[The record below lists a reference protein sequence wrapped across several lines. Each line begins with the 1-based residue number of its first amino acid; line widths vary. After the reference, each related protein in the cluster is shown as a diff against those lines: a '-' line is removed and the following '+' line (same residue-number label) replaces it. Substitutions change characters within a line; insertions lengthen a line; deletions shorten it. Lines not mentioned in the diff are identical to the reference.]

1 MRWASLLLLLGCAGA
16 HPSRPECGGPTGGHG
31 PAAAGSGGFT
41 LRGPPGGVA
50 AGATAALT
58 LRGPVPF
65 RGFLVTP
72 NTADAAHGG
81 AFASAPAGARLICGG
96 VGHAS
101 AAAKDAMTLPWR
113 APAAAGDVAMR
124 FFVVVG
130 ASEWYGPLSASIA
143 VTHGAVNAT
152 KAAPL

>member
-1 MRWASLLLLLGCAGA
+1 MRWAALLLLLGCAGA

-31 PAAAGSGGFT
+31 PALAGSGGFT

-50 AGATAALT
+50 PGATAALT

-72 NTADAAHGG
+72 AEAAHGGG
-81 AFASAPAGARLICGG
+81 AFASAPTGTRLICGG

-101 AAAKDAMTLPWR
+101 AASKDAVTLPWR
-113 APAAAGDVAMR
+113 APAKEGDVAMR

-130 ASEWYGPLSASIA
+130 AAEWYGPLSASIA
-143 VTHGAVNAT
+143 VHGAANAT
-152 KAAPL
+152 KAPPL